1 MFPGS
6 RSRTKFPRDP
16 GSRIA
21 RAGSV
26 HSRCYRRRHQ
36 IHEAPLTGSREARK
50 EQELDTQTTVVLD
63 RDDMRRTLQRIAHE
77 IVEKNPQGMLALV
90 GIHRRGAYLA
100 KRLHAL
106 TGELLDSDV
115 PLGTVDIAFYR
126 DDLGFRPAAPVVHNT
141 ELEFAAARRRIVI
154 VDDVLYTGRTVRAA
168 IDVIFD
174 FGRPAKVQLA
184 TLVDRGHRELP
195 IRPDYVGKNIPT
207 STDQRVNV
215 RIDEV
220 DGVDEVTIAPDL
232 PARSAAA

>member
-1 MFPGS
+1 M
-6 RSRTKFPRDP
+6 
-16 GSRIA
+16 
-21 RAGSV
+21 
-26 HSRCYRRRHQ
+26 
-36 IHEAPLTGSREARK
+36 
-50 EQELDTQTTVVLD
+50 DTQTTVVLD

-90 GIHRRGAYLA
+90 GIHRRGAFLA
-100 KRLHAL
+100 KRLHTL
-106 TGELLDSDV
+106 TGELLDSQV

-126 DDLGFRPAAPVVHNT
+126 DDLGFRPAAPVVHST
-141 ELEFAAARRRIVI
+141 ELDFTIDGRTIVI

-195 IRPDYVGKNIPT
+195 IRPDYIGKNLPT

-215 RIDEV
+215 RVDEV
-220 DGVDEVTIAPDL
+220 DGIDEVTIAPVG
-232 PARSAAA
+232 PAHLAGGVNQSDGTSSRSAAA